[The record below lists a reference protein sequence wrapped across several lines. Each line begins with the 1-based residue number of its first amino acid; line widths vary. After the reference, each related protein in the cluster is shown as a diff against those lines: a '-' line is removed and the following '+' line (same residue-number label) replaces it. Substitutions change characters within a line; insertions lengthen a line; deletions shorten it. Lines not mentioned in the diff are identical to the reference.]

1 MATDLKKLRDELLA
15 EQLEEMQPAQEAA
28 AGASSRAG
36 WGRVASNV
44 AGAFGGYKPDSGFWD
59 NMEARGQRGVADA
72 RAKAGL
78 KTAAMG
84 EARQI
89 ASSQDAAAKEAGE
102 NDPNSSQSQADAELA
117 GRLTGKAD
125 LFKGMSTAQMKKA
138 APFLKEY
145 FEQEQAKR
153 SATEKAE
160 ATRAGNS
167 EWDRR
172 NGITSA
178 QEMERARL
186 AAGAKTAEK
195 TNDEVKDYS
204 KRLPEGAGQFYKQFE
219 EITKI
224 LQRAPKDSTGKVTDV
239 PGVGMYDSRK
249 PNSMKSQDDVDM
261 QKYAQQ
267 MMLAYQKL
275 VTGTGGSAME
285 LQKIAD
291 AGADLKNEASFQ
303 RGVQSLKEGYDAY
316 LKQIQAGYRPE
327 VVDTYNQRN
336 PAFVAPPAGAAPAAP
351 SGEIEVIT
359 PDGEEATVPA
369 GTDLSLYPGYRRK

>member
-1 MATDLKKLRDELLA
+1 VATSIDLKKLRDEILA
-15 EQLEEMQPAQEAA
+15 EQLEEMKPAQEAA
-28 AGASSRAG
+28 AAASSRAG
-36 WGRVASNV
+36 WGRVSSNI
-44 AGAFGGYKPDSGFWD
+44 AGAFGGYKPDTGFWD

-78 KTAAMG
+78 KQAAMG
-84 EARQI
+84 EARVI
-89 ASSQDAAAKEAGE
+89 ADSQKSAAKEADE

-153 SATEKAE
+153 TAKDKLDAE
-160 ATRAGNS
+160 ARGNT
-167 EWDRR
+167 EWQRR

-178 QEMERARL
+178 QEDGRAQVV
-186 AAGAKTAEK
+186 AGAKAGERL
-195 TNDEVKDYS
+195 DADVKDFA
-204 KRLPEGAGQFYKQFE
+204 KQLPEGAGQFYNQYDQIQKM
-219 EITKI
+219 

-239 PGVGMYDSRK
+239 PGVGVYDSRK

-261 QKYAQQ
+261 QKNAQQ

-275 VTGTGGSAME
+275 VTGTGGSAQE

-291 AGADLKNEASFQ
+291 AGADLKNETSFQ

-327 VVDTYNQRN
+327 VVNTYNQRN
-336 PAFVAPPAGAAPAAP
+336 PAFVPPPPGAE
-351 SGEIEVIT
+351 GEIVVID
-359 PDGEEATVPA
+359 PNGNEGTVPA
-369 GTDLSLYPGYRRK
+369 GTDLSKYPGYRRKE